1 MNSQLHV
8 QLEAF
13 LGLLITVHVHLSF
26 PGKFSTRPYDVRFFL
41 SDIVEHMPNAIPC
54 QAMLFVHSD
63 TASELPK
70 HLVTAVVSLTESNME
85 TSLIAT
91 NTEVDDFTDAP
102 MFDIPLDLDI
112 EVVYIFHLPNLPPPP

>member
-1 MNSQLHV
+1 MY
-8 QLEAF
+8 
-13 LGLLITVHVHLSF
+13 LSS

-70 HLVTAVVSLTESNME
+70 HLVTAVVSLTESNIE

-112 EVVYIFHLPNLPPPP
+112 EVIFCLMKI